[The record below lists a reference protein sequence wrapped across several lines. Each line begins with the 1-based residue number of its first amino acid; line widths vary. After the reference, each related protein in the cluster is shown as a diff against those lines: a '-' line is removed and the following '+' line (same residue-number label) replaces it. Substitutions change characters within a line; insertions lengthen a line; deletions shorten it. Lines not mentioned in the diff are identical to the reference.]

1 MEVNSWLGLFLF
13 SVAIFF
19 LTYGICDTLYKRNRY
34 KKYGIR
40 IGDKYR
46 YTLGYEQNGEWYY
59 PIVTVLDI
67 DKRHDHVMVKYKFAN
82 GDVGWINI
90 ENFLTGM
97 KKI

>member
-1 MEVNSWLGLFLF
+1 MDWLGLFLF

-19 LTYGICDTLYKRNRY
+19 LTYGICDTLYKRNIY

-40 IGDKYR
+40 IGDQYKYA
-46 YTLGYEQNGEWYY
+46 LGYEQDGEWHY

-67 DKRHDHVMVKYKFAN
+67 DERYNHTMVKYKFAN

-97 KKI
+97 EKI